1 MSIPTKEDALTRI
14 VKSISHLSDVE
25 ELIKRHTKS
34 EALLLEEISLY
45 LLTLGGKRIRP
56 LITLLTAQ
64 ACGHS
69 YSDREEPLIQIAAGI
84 ELIHMATLLHDDIID
99 RSPKRRSKEAPWLK
113 FGVNNTL
120 ICGDF
125 LLSRAFSLCAKLSP
139 VIIEET
145 HKACVELTEGEVT
158 EVPLYQQPFTL
169 DESLEIARKKTASL
183 FRLSALSGAFCAGAS
198 TEAIKRYAE
207 FGEALGISFQIL
219 DDILD
224 VTGDESLLGKKPG
237 VDIKEKKPSYINLVI
252 TQSSN
257 PELLATQQALLSP
270 IELTEEQIGE
280 HLSAIKKA
288 PEVVAEAQA
297 AARKHAEIARKALNA
312 AGELTVKKSL
322 QFSILE
328 SIVDYTLE
336 RLR

>member
-1 MSIPTKEDALTRI
+1 MSIQTKEDALTRI
-14 VKSISHLSDVE
+14 VKSMSHLSDVE
-25 ELIKRHTKS
+25 ELIKRYTKS
-34 EALLLEEISLY
+34 EAPILEEISLY

-56 LITLLTAQ
+56 LLTLLTAQ
-64 ACGHS
+64 ACGHT
-69 YSDREEPLIQIAAGI
+69 YSEPEEPLIQIAAGI

-139 VIIEET
+139 FIIEET

-158 EVPLYQQPFTL
+158 EVPLYQQRFTL
-169 DESLEIARKKTASL
+169 NESLEIARKKTASL

-198 TEAIKRYAE
+198 SEAIKRYAE

-224 VTGDESLLGKKPG
+224 VTGDEALLGKKPG

-252 TQSSN
+252 AQSTD
-257 PELLATQQALLSP
+257 PHLHATQKALLSP
-270 IELTEEQIGE
+270 DELSEEQIAE
-280 HLSAIKKA
+280 YLLAIKNA
-288 PEVVAEAQA
+288 PEVVIEAQT
-297 AARKHAEIARKALNA
+297 AARKHAEIARKALHA
-312 AGELTVKKSL
+312 AGEITTKKSL

-328 SIVDYTLE
+328 NIVDYTLE